1 MEDTKM
7 ILDTLLGIKT
17 DIQKLDGRV
26 GGLEDKVDKLEDRLE
41 KIDDRLTS
49 LQITVKNDIRN
60 SIKLIAE
67 GHIII
72 ERKLD
77 EVLRENRNSEKE
89 MVNIRLN
96 HLEDD
101 VRVLKERMK
110 QMG

>member
-1 MEDTKM
+1 MEDTKL

-49 LQITVKNDIRN
+49 LQITVENDIRN
-60 SIKLIAE
+60 SIQLIAE
-67 GHIII
+67 GHITL

-77 EVLRENRNSEKE
+77 EALRENRNSEKE